1 MERERGMNIDGDGD
15 EEIVGMGMAMGWIG
29 GYGGVYG
36 CIYAVV
42 REDDDVCWLE
52 PRCRCCG
59 IDPPLTTTFCHG
71 SNEIFNP
78 KTGLQHDQFSFR
90 NGQVILP
97 QQGDRYFDHP

>member
-1 MERERGMNIDGDGD
+1 M
-15 EEIVGMGMAMGWIG
+15 
-29 GYGGVYG
+29 YG

-42 REDDDVCWLE
+42 RKDDDVCWLE

-78 KTGLQHDQFSFR
+78 KTALRHGQFSFR
-90 NGQVILP
+90 NSQVILP
-97 QQGDRYFDHP
+97 PRSLVVSAMSTIKFHRPFIFVISLNIPCLFLIIR

>member
-1 MERERGMNIDGDGD
+1 M
-15 EEIVGMGMAMGWIG
+15 
-29 GYGGVYG
+29 YS

-78 KTGLQHDQFSFR
+78 KTVLRHGQFSFR

-97 QQGDRYFDHP
+97 LRAIAVSTIPYDHALLSLKYGSVVHLRLWYFLVVLLIICQ